1 MNNDEIKE
9 EIAANQRQMREID
22 QRITAYVLELR
33 NELGIANPINYAVAL
48 EKKNE
53 DEINALSELEFER
66 YTLGQ
71 ALWTNLHQKERLLK
85 ENKRLESNITSTDKS
100 HSRGGPSGF
109 KTTKKRAG
117 RRKTR
122 RKSKKRKRKTKRRR
136 KKRKTRKRRRSGKN
150 RKL

>member
-9 EIAANQRQMREID
+9 EIDANQRQMREID

-33 NELGIANPINYAVAL
+33 NELGIANPINYAVVL

-53 DEINALSELEFER
+53 DEVNALSELEFER

-71 ALWTNLHQKERLLK
+71 ALWTNLHQKDRLHK

-100 HSRGGPSGF
+100 HSRGGPSGA

-122 RKSKKRKRKTKRRR
+122 RKSKKRKRKTKRKTKRRR
-136 KKRKTRKRRRSGKN
+136 KKRKTKKRRR
-150 RKL
+150 

>member
-1 MNNDEIKE
+1 MNNDEIKQ
-9 EIAANQRQMREID
+9 EIAANQRQIREID

-53 DEINALSELEFER
+53 DEINALTKLEFER

-71 ALWTNLHQKERLLK
+71 ALWTDLHQKDRLLK

-100 HSRGGPSGF
+100 HSRGGPSGSR
-109 KTTKKRAG
+109 TRKKRAG
-117 RRKTR
+117 RRK
-122 RKSKKRKRKTKRRR
+122 KKRRR
-136 KKRKTRKRRRSGKN
+136 KKTKRRKKN
-150 RKL
+150 

>member
-9 EIAANQRQMREID
+9 EIAANKRQIREMD

-33 NELGIANPINYAVAL
+33 NQWEIANPINYAVAL

-53 DEINALSELEFER
+53 DEINELPEGEFER

-71 ALWTNLHQKERLLK
+71 ALWTDLLQKDMLTR
-85 ENKRLESNITSTDKS
+85 ENKRLESNIASTDKS
-100 HSRGGPSGF
+100 HSRGGPSGSI
-109 KTTKKRAG
+109 TRKKRAG

-136 KKRKTRKRRRSGKN
+136 KKRKKKKRRR
-150 RKL
+150 

>member
-1 MNNDEIKE
+1 MNNDEIKQ
-9 EIAANQRQMREID
+9 EIAANQRQIREID
-22 QRITAYVLELR
+22 QRITAYDLELR

-53 DEINALSELEFER
+53 DEINALTELEFER

-71 ALWTNLHQKERLLK
+71 ALWTDLHQKDRLLK

-100 HSRGGPSGF
+100 HSRGGPSGSET
-109 KTTKKRAG
+109 KKKRAG

-122 RKSKKRKRKTKRRR
+122 RKSKKRKRKTKRKTKRRR
-136 KKRKTRKRRRSGKN
+136 KKRKTKKRRR
-150 RKL
+150 